1 MILATFALVALAQQE
16 LAPQSSPPHQSQVSA
31 KQWWGQLSDEQRQ
44 EYSKRQAIFDAER
57 EQLLAEMGAEELEKF
72 GEMGKREQ
80 RRYMRAAV
88 RSRMD
93 KSVTRPPR
101 PPHLDLRQRESR
113 IREAL
118 RQAHVDGW
126 LGDKTAT
133 WLEQASVEEA
143 LQVLLSIR
151 KWQFLEKANQEGFWL
166 AQNIDLKEKQRLVA
180 MPAEHFFREIQRI
193 VSGRHKMWGGQ
204 RDMRRNQ
211 GPRKSSRER

>member
-88 RSRMD
+88 RSR
-93 KSVTRPPR
+93 
-101 PPHLDLRQRESR
+101 QECY
-113 IREAL
+113 
-118 RQAHVDGW
+118 
-126 LGDKTAT
+126 TAT
-133 WLEQASVEEA
+133 TPST
-143 LQVLLSIR
+143 
-151 KWQFLEKANQEGFWL
+151 
-166 AQNIDLKEKQRLVA
+166 
-180 MPAEHFFREIQRI
+180 P
-193 VSGRHKMWGGQ
+193 
-204 RDMRRNQ
+204 
-211 GPRKSSRER
+211 